1 MTERIS
7 IGTAGM
13 AMEVIS
19 GIDLSRKLAI
29 VTGGA
34 TAEKSHAGSTTTL
47 EPIGT
52 RR

>member
-7 IGTAGM
+7 NGAAST

-34 TAEKSHAGSTTTL
+34 SAERSHAGSTTTP